1 MWCIEISDGDV
12 LNKATIATIFGDQ
25 HKTPTHIGTEEEA
38 MVKDRVGS
46 LGWLRKRIED
56 ADTDLLREMV
66 KAVTEVFMSAEASAV
81 CGAPYRQASTDRVNR
96 RNGYRERRWDTRVGT
111 IDLAIPKLRKGSYFP
126 DWLLEPRRRAERAL
140 MQVVTE
146 CYVRGVSTRRVDGL
160 VRTLGLEGM
169 SKSQVSELAKELDPV
184 VESFRN
190 RPLDDGPYTFIWL
203 DAMTQRCRESGR
215 VVNVVTAIATGVN
228 GDGHREILGLDV
240 FTSEDKA
247 GWKAFLRG
255 LVARGLSGVKLVTS
269 DAHSGLKAA
278 IAAEIHGCSWQRC
291 RTHFMRNLLNK
302 VPKNAQGLVAT
313 LVRSV
318 FAQPTSKEVW
328 AQHERVADE
337 LERGFPQAAEMLREA
352 AEEVL
357 AFTTFPQS
365 VWRQIWSNN
374 PQERLN
380 REIRRRSDV
389 VGIFPNRKA
398 IIRLIGAVLG
408 EYNDEYMV
416 TRRYMSVGALEKAQA
431 ATGGDGPTAQ
441 LELEEEPM
449 LIEQLAA

>member
-1 MWCIEISDGDV
+1 M
-12 LNKATIATIFGDQ
+12 
-25 HKTPTHIGTEEEA
+25 PTRIGTEEEA

-46 LGWLRKRIED
+46 LAWLRKRIED

-66 KAVTEVFMSAEASAV
+66 KAVTEVFMSAEASAM
-81 CGAPYRQASTDRVNR
+81 CGAPYRQPSTDRVNR

-111 IDLAIPKLRKGSYFP
+111 IDLGIPKLRKGSYFP
-126 DWLLEPRRRAERAL
+126 EWLLEPRRRAERAL

-184 VESFRN
+184 VASFRN
-190 RPLDDGPYTFIWL
+190 RPLDDGPYTFLWL
-203 DAMTQRCRESGR
+203 DAMTQRCREGGR
-215 VVNVVTAIATGVN
+215 VVNVATVIATGVN

-240 FTSEDKA
+240 MTSEDGA
-247 GWKAFLRG
+247 GWTDFLRG

-278 IAAEIHGCSWQRC
+278 IAAELPGCSWQRC

-302 VPKNAQGLVAT
+302 VPKRAQGLVGT
-313 LVRSV
+313 LVRSI

-328 AQHERVADE
+328 AQHERVVAE
-337 LERGFPQAAEMLREA
+337 LGHRFPAAAEMLGDA
-352 AEEVL
+352 AEDVL
-357 AFTTFPQS
+357 AFTAFPQS

-380 REIRRRSDV
+380 REIRRRTNV
-389 VGIFPNRKA
+389 VGIFPNREA

-408 EYNDEYMV
+408 EYNDEWMV
-416 TRRYMSVGALEKAQA
+416 SRRYMSVGVLQKAQQ
-431 ATGGDGPTAQ
+431 TDTEDGDQQ
-441 LELEEEPM
+441 LGQACEERV
-449 LIEQLAA
+449 LVEQLAG

>member
-1 MWCIEISDGDV
+1 
-12 LNKATIATIFGDQ
+12 
-25 HKTPTHIGTEEEA
+25 
-38 MVKDRVGS
+38 MVRDRVGS
-46 LGWLRKRIED
+46 LAWLRKRIED

-66 KAVTEVFMSAEASAV
+66 KAVSEVFMSAEASAV
-81 CGAPYRQASTDRVNR
+81 CGAPYRQPSMDRVNR

-126 DWLLEPRRRAERAL
+126 EWLLEPRRRAERAL

-184 VESFRN
+184 VESFRS
-190 RPLDDGPYTFIWL
+190 RPLDDGPYTFVWL
-203 DAMTQRCRESGR
+203 DAMTQRCREGGR

-228 GDGHREILGLDV
+228 GDGHREILGIDV
-240 FTSEDKA
+240 FTSEDEA
-247 GWKAFLRG
+247 GWTTLLRG

-269 DAHSGLKAA
+269 DAHTGLKVA
-278 IAAEIHGCSWQRC
+278 IAAEFPGCSWQRC
-291 RTHFMRNLLNK
+291 RTHFMRNLLTK
-302 VPKNAQGLVAT
+302 VPRSAQGLVAT
-313 LVRSV
+313 LVRSI

-328 AQHERVADE
+328 AQHQRVADE
-337 LERGFPQAAEMLREA
+337 LEQRFPVAAELLREA
-352 AEEVL
+352 AEDVL
-357 AFTTFPQS
+357 AFTTFFPEP

-389 VGIFPNRKA
+389 VGIFPNRKS
-398 IIRLIGAVLG
+398 IIRLIGALLG
-408 EYNDEYMV
+408 EYNDEWMV
-416 TRRYMSVGALEKAQA
+416 TRRYMAVGALEKAQA
-431 ATGGDGPTAQ
+431 AAGGAGTTS
-441 LELEEEPM
+441 EPEIEKEVM
-449 LIEQLAA
+449 LVEQLAA

>member
-1 MWCIEISDGDV
+1 
-12 LNKATIATIFGDQ
+12 
-25 HKTPTHIGTEEEA
+25 
-38 MVKDRVGS
+38 MVKNRVGS
-46 LGWLRKRIED
+46 LSWLRKQIED

-66 KAVTEVFMSAEASAV
+66 KAVTEVFMSVEASAA
-81 CGAPYRQASTDRVNR
+81 CGAAYGKPSTDRVNH

-111 IDLAIPKLRKGSYFP
+111 IDLAIPKLRKGTYFP
-126 DWLLEPRRRAERAL
+126 EWLLEPRRRAERAL

-190 RPLDDGPYTFIWL
+190 RPLDDRPYTFVWL
-203 DAMTQRCRESGR
+203 DAISQRCREGGR
-215 VVNVVTAIATGVN
+215 VVSVVTAIATGVN
-228 GDGHREILGLDV
+228 RDGHREILGLDV
-240 FTSEDKA
+240 FTTEDEA
-247 GWKAFLRG
+247 GWTAFLRS

-278 IAAEIHGCSWQRC
+278 IAAEIPGCCWQRC
-291 RTHFMRNLLNK
+291 RTHFMRNLLSK

-313 LVRSV
+313 LVRSI

-328 AQHERVADE
+328 AQHKRVCEE
-337 LERGFPQAAEMLREA
+337 LERRFPQAAEMLQDASEDI
-352 AEEVL
+352 L
-357 AFTTFPQS
+357 AFTTFPES

-374 PQERLN
+374 PQERVN

-398 IIRLIGAVLG
+398 IIRLIGAVLC
-408 EYNDEYMV
+408 EYNDEWMV
-416 TRRYMSVGALEKAQA
+416 TRRYMSIGALEKAQA
-431 ATGGDGPTAQ
+431 AAGGDDSTPN
-441 LELEEEPM
+441 LESEEEPV
-449 LIEQLAA
+449 LVEQLAA

>member
-1 MWCIEISDGDV
+1 
-12 LNKATIATIFGDQ
+12 
-25 HKTPTHIGTEEEA
+25 

-56 ADTDLLREMV
+56 ANTDLLREMV
-66 KAVTEVFMSAEASAV
+66 KAVSEVFMSAEASAI
-81 CGAPYRQASTDRVNR
+81 CGAPYRQPTANRVNR

-111 IDLAIPKLRKGSYFP
+111 IDLAIPKLRKGTYFP
-126 DWLLEPRRRAERAL
+126 EWLLEPRRRAERAL
-140 MQVVTE
+140 MQVVVE

-160 VRTLGLEGM
+160 VGTLGLEGM

-190 RPLDDGPYTFIWL
+190 RPLDDGPYTFVWL
-203 DAMTQRCRESGR
+203 DAMTQRCREGGR

-240 FTSEDKA
+240 FTSEDEA
-247 GWKAFLRG
+247 GWTTFLRG
-255 LVARGLSGVKLVTS
+255 MVARGLSGVKLVTS
-269 DAHSGLKAA
+269 DAHSGLKSA
-278 IAAEIHGCSWQRC
+278 IAAELSGSSWQRC
-291 RTHFMRNLLNK
+291 RTHFMSNLLSK
-302 VPKNAQGLVAT
+302 VPKRAQGLVAT
-313 LVRSV
+313 LVRSI

-337 LERGFPQAAEMLREA
+337 LEHRFPQAAEMLREA

-357 AFTTFPQS
+357 AFTTFPES

-389 VGIFPNRKA
+389 VGIFPNRDA
-398 IIRLIGAVLG
+398 IIRLIGALLG
-408 EYNDEYMV
+408 EYNDEWTV

-431 ATGGDGPTAQ
+431 AASDDSSTVEMETGKEA
-441 LELEEEPM
+441 LLV
-449 LIEQLAA
+449 EQLAD